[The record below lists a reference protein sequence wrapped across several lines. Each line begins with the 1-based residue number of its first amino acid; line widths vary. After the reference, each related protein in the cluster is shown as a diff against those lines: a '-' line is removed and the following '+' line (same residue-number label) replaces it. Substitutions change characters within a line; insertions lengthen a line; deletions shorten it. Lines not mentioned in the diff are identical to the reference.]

1 MKRIPV
7 VFPLALTV
15 VWVLLTES
23 LSPGNILLGLIV
35 SFGMVLAFGKLR
47 PVTPRMGRVGV
58 LIKLIFVVLLDI
70 IKSNIAVGRI
80 VLGLTGGRTVRAD
93 FLDVP
98 LDMRDPHA
106 LAALAMIVTATPGT
120 VWSGLSEDSS
130 VLRLHVLDLQDPEQW
145 VRTIKQR
152 YERPLMEI
160 FE

>member
-23 LSPGNILLGLIV
+23 LSPGNILLGLVV
-35 SFGMVLAFGKLR
+35 SFGMVLAFSKLR
-47 PVTPRMGRVGV
+47 PVTPRMGRVDV